1 MAINLEYLLTNGVE
15 NQLNSQNDP
24 IPMEKPQP
32 ILKLDKRLSGITN
45 IRSILALIKQ
55 PGQIS
60 TSTPISDQI
69 HPVTLPPSTVFNGGT
84 SPYEVLHSVM
94 HFTVAPYF
102 DAFCRSSIDGTNAG
116 HKALPATEGAIPAT
130 RKKINDLESSFLHL
144 SHSVDIPELVL
155 SLPPVIEAALE
166 ALPEGHE
173 PTASLISSK
182 YLNDLGFIN
191 SLQTAVNG
199 WIKSIQGVTRM
210 AQGTVATSA
219 NQEINFWIS
228 MESALQEVDKQLKSP
243 GVVLT
248 LDVLRSAKRF
258 HATVSFLSDTGL
270 KEATEQVQKYNQLM
284 RDFPLEKL
292 QNAASLTD
300 VEEAV
305 EEVFAH
311 LNKRLRVVPYPI
323 WRALVLVE
331 NISKDLNTVLVSLLS
346 KEPIMLM
353 DYSSF
358 KTLFKSSNRIFEA
371 WDENVKEFVNIAREM
386 TRKRSEKFIP
396 IRFVAHQKP
405 TKDRLDYILHFRERH
420 EELLKTIERAMNNG
434 KPADDSSLTI
444 FNINPIEEIADAYKL
459 VTEVNALDTTDS
471 GVEAWVRAEKKYVEK
486 TTGVEQVIISLI
498 RDRLASAKN
507 SNDMFLVFSTFN
519 ALFTRPTIR
528 GAVQEYQSRLID
540 NVKSDI
546 LTLQNRYR
554 QQYPNSEAYEMSK
567 IRDLPLVSGTII
579 WVRQIER
586 QLNMYLTRVEQIF
599 GDGWKNY
606 AEGEKLA
613 AEAHAFQTKL
623 DVDSIFKGWL
633 AGVTKRKVSIIGP
646 LFRIRHQHGDFSL
659 MVNFDPS
666 IAALFKEVRILHSLG
681 FQVPLSVSSV
691 AKSARAV
698 YHFAV
703 SLIDA
708 VSTLSRT
715 IDLVN
720 SKTLLGQQLVYG
732 AESATME
739 ILSQGVPLRWESLAH
754 AYISRYEQEESAQVK
769 FVQDFQ
775 TAVADYASKSEEVVK
790 IIGAINSLLDV
801 LRDEQMADYQV
812 LASALTEIQEYVD
825 MINLGSFSNVHYFV
839 EALNDEIQNIIEI
852 RSKSLVRSWIDAMR
866 GKESGDSAKLPIPPK
881 VLQHELGLWNQSIT
895 LKPDLDRSK
904 IALISNL
911 QANLTSLFRLN
922 KIDAFRFEV
931 GEKRPKSTFLSVTNS
946 IANELLHAYDSLD
959 RLLDEANGYLH
970 DWYKFQ
976 ALWDV
981 QPERIYDSLGTDLEK
996 WLQIWEEIR
1005 KARSTFDTNDP
1016 YKMFGA
1022 IKIDFQ
1028 PIQIRINSKY
1038 DIWQH
1043 DILLKF
1049 SQRLNSSM
1057 REVCSEIEGHRRDL
1071 ESQMLDVSSV
1081 ETMVKCLTAIESC
1094 STQSDFWEKEI
1105 AVFRRGQQALSRHR
1119 FQFPP
1124 KWLFIDQ
1131 IENEWIA
1138 LQEILGKR
1146 KNTMNQQSDNI
1157 RVKIMSETGRLNE
1170 RINTLEENW
1179 QLEKPVSGSLK
1190 PAHAITLLQKFSDDA
1205 QAANISAELLQKA
1218 SLVLS
1223 LDFNKS
1229 PTLDSIR
1236 EEIEDL
1242 ATVWGAL
1249 DSVWA
1254 RVNDLR
1260 ETPWLSVVPR
1270 KLRSS
1275 LDDISSELRNM
1286 PARIRQY
1293 AAFQHIQSVLRA
1305 LIKSN
1310 SLVLDLKS
1318 DAIHERHWR
1327 SLFDSIA
1334 GKKRFTYGTMLLG
1347 DVWDLNLGAN
1357 STVVQDIIKVAQGE
1371 QALEVFLSQVRETW
1385 TSYTLELVNYRN
1397 VCRLIKGWD
1406 ELFQNCTD
1414 HLNSLAAMHHS
1425 PYFKVFEEEARM
1437 WEDRITKIFS
1447 LFDSW
1452 VDVQRQWV
1460 HLEGVFGG
1468 SNDIK
1473 HILPMEL
1480 ARFQSV
1486 NSEFIMILKA
1496 VYKSPLVSDVL
1507 NIPGIQE
1514 SIERLADLLNRVQKA
1529 LGEYFE
1535 KERQRF
1541 GRFYFIGDEDL
1552 LEIIGNQSDVSR
1564 VNSHFSKMFAG
1575 ISSVVTED
1583 DAIVAVKS
1591 KEGEILQLSSQISLK
1606 DKPKMVDWLT
1616 ELERETSLSVSSWL
1630 TRALKSIPK
1639 QTMDGEFLRWIED
1652 HPCQALLLSL
1662 QVDWTASVEKHLPT
1676 GLDNYAKELQNML
1689 AYLANLALQ
1698 DLLPITRRK
1707 CESLI
1712 IELIHESKIVKS
1724 LISHK
1729 VASATDFLWIK
1740 HMRYYYLETHEPLEK
1755 LEVRQ
1760 AGAHDFYGFEYLG
1773 APDKLIITPLVN
1785 DCFLTMTQ
1793 ALNQGLGGSPFG
1805 PAGTGKTESV
1815 KALGQALG
1823 RYVVVFCCDES
1834 FDFQS
1839 IGRILIGICKI
1850 GAWACFDEFNRL
1862 TDQILSA
1869 VSSQLE
1875 SIGMGMSE
1883 AKRRGVHEI
1892 ELLSN
1897 TVVLHKHTGIFVT
1910 MNPEYVGRNQLPD
1923 NLKRLFKSFAMTHPD
1938 KELIVEAVLYSHGFL
1953 HGETLAAAIVPF
1965 FKDLNDQLIKQKHY
1979 DFGLRALKSV
1989 LGISGRFKRGSN
2001 PEDESLILNHENS
2014 IILRAIHESVG
2025 PKLLGSDLDIMVEL
2039 EKIHF
2044 PSTQYVVRESTE
2056 LINSIRS
2063 YAEKSKFD
2071 ATQPWIEKVLQ
2082 MFRFQEMHSGIMLVG
2097 KSGSGKT
2104 SVYRTF
2110 LKALQETD
2118 GRENVVH
2125 CLDAKVLSKSSLYG
2139 SMDTTTRE
2147 WTDGLFTKTLRK
2159 ISENFRGEQLK
2170 RHWIVFDGEVD
2181 PEWVENLNSVLDD
2194 NRLLTLPSGERI
2206 SMPESVR
2213 LIFEVDNLTYATPAT
2228 VTRCGMIWFGEEVVT
2243 DTMIFQHKLEEFAM
2257 GEIEEVYD
2265 QTVIL
2270 AQADLAAVRALLKTF
2285 VSVIKSLIDKETQR
2299 AIFAECLKSAHVM
2312 EFVVIQGVA
2321 AFFCLVQEAFTEFSK
2336 YLIGEKGSLT
2346 FDNGTSLESNT
2357 TVINFISRKL
2367 LSSLVWSFGGS
2378 LYLEERKKFGT
2389 FLQNL
2394 PSFKEWGVVTEGN
2407 ILDYDVSPE
2416 SGKWILIEQEV
2427 KPIIMESQDVIKTD
2441 VVVPTIDTTRHENL
2455 IYSYLNN
2462 HKSVI
2467 LCGPPGS
2474 GKTMSLFNSLRKLPN
2489 LDVVGLNFSKET
2501 TPQLLIKSLEQYC
2514 QYRRTNSGHTLSPIQ
2529 LGRWLVVFCDE
2540 INLPALDK
2548 YGSQKVIDLIRQ
2560 MIEHGGFWNETTKQW
2575 VVLQNIQFVGACN
2588 PPTDVGR
2595 NTLAPRFLRHS
2606 SVIFVDYPGE
2616 ISLKQI
2622 YLTFNNAL
2630 LKCVPSLRGYG
2641 VDLTSAMIKVYFE
2654 SQKKFTTADQ
2664 CHYIYS
2670 PRELT
2675 RWCKGI
2681 YEAIKNSEYMKIEEL
2696 VRIWAHEGLRLFS
2709 DRLAE
2714 NDGKVWTD
2722 RLIDTVAR
2730 ESFPNCSF
2738 DEALKRPI
2746 LYSNWLSRHY
2756 TTVDKQELHQ
2766 FVTARMRTFC
2776 EEVVDVPLILY
2787 DDLLDHVLR
2796 IDRVLRQPQ
2805 GHLILI
2811 GPSSS
2816 GRTTLTRFVCWMNGI
2831 RSTQLKT
2838 TRSYSHESFAA
2849 DLRNILKQT
2858 GCYGEKVC
2866 FILDESNIL
2875 ETSFLERMNTL
2886 LANGE
2891 VPGLFEDDDYTML
2904 MTACRE
2910 GASRQGLNLSA
2921 EDELYR
2927 WFTSQIVQNLHVV
2940 FTMSPENSNISSK
2953 AVTSPALFNRCVLN
2967 WMGDWTPMALYQVAE
2982 SLTNH
2987 VDVDKSEYQVPKSL
3001 RKASTDL
3008 PNVATF
3014 RQAVINF
3021 AVYAHLNSKAI
3032 SESVTKGA
3040 YSLTPGHFMQFVKS
3054 FSRIYVQKREDLEQ
3068 QQRHFNVGLVKL
3080 KDTTIK
3086 VRELKVDLSAKKE
3099 QLAAKSKQASD
3110 MMSQML
3116 SDQNEAER
3124 KKVAS
3129 IEIQQDLDLKEKAI
3143 DQRREQVHKDLAL
3156 AEPAVLEAQRSVN
3169 NIKKQHLTELRSMAN
3184 PPEAVRLTLESVC
3197 VLLGSDVRTWREV
3210 QREVRREDFIPSIVK
3225 FDSETQM
3232 DTELREYM
3240 EAKYL
3245 SLPNYNFET
3254 VNRASKACGPLLQ
3267 WVEAQVQYATILE
3280 RVGPLRE
3287 EVVLLEEEAEQTK
3300 AQVEAIKEMIEELEA
3315 SIKSYTDEYASL
3327 IAETQAIKSE
3337 MVSVENRV
3345 NRSVKLLENLS
3356 SEKARWVDSVKHFES
3371 TKEVLAGT
3379 CMLAAAY
3386 STYCGYFGQATR
3398 KYLSSVWA
3406 LGLDESGVTFSN
3418 RDSLLSFMSTSD
3430 ERLRWVESSL
3440 PDDILCME
3448 NAMMLKR
3455 DDQYSYII
3463 DPNGKALEFLTREYS
3478 GKLKITSFSDPSF
3491 IKHLESALRFGNPI
3505 LIQDAEHIDPII
3517 NPILARE
3524 YKRTGGRT
3532 LIDFGKQEI
3541 DFSTNFKLY
3550 LLTRDPV
3557 VNVASYISSRM
3568 TLVNFTITRDSLETQ
3583 ALNSVLKLE
3592 RPDVEQKRLEL
3603 VKLQSEYKI
3612 HLHQLELELLSAL
3625 NNSEGNLL
3633 DDDAIIATLER
3644 LKIEAGEVE
3653 IKVSETQNVMQDV
3666 EETSLIY
3673 QPLAKHCSKIFLVI
3687 EKLSSVRKFYQ
3698 FPLQFLLEIFDNVVK
3713 MQHSGLDD
3721 TVSRVELLIKSLYV
3735 EVFRQLAPALLEDD
3749 ILSLALTFLFLFTE
3763 EDPSDGFFTAPVEN
3777 GNAQKGEKEPSRKEL
3792 LREILVCRVTQ
3803 PHKLREI
3810 LDSTC
3815 YKMLGSSLLYSDIGL
3830 EEILRF
3836 QGTQNNG
3843 LSPVAMFVAP
3853 GQDPTSKIQSLRP
3866 EGLVT
3871 IAMGTK
3877 EAQLLAEKYIFTE
3890 NKKGMWVLL
3899 QNLHMAQGWLEKLEK
3914 RIKSSVFHPDFK
3926 LLFTVDISSHVPNTF
3941 IRMCRII
3948 SFERPSGMKS
3958 SMQGSLSNISK
3969 ARFTGL
3975 PKEKPRIYFML
3986 AWIHSV
3992 FRERM
3997 RFIPVGWTAPYGFHD
4012 SDFESGLFVIDQW
4025 VPNSKKNVA
4034 PSSIPW
4040 LIIIQLLFIT
4050 VYGGR
4055 MDQAVDRQ
4063 CVLDILEKLL
4073 VPEMFELD
4081 FKLNLSNGA
4090 DGPPTMPEKGDAA
4103 SLLQWVDSLPETD
4116 SPTWLGLDGD
4126 AEVERLSAESL
4137 RAFNQ
4142 SLNWIKVEEIELDV

>member
-1 MAINLEYLLTNGVE
+1 
-15 NQLNSQNDP
+15 
-24 IPMEKPQP
+24 MEKSQP
-32 ILKLDKRLSGITN
+32 ILKLNTRLSAIAN
-45 IRSILALIKQ
+45 VKSILALIKQ

-60 TSTPISDQI
+60 MSSPISSQI
-69 HPVTLPPSTVFNGGT
+69 HPVTLPPSTVFNGGN

-102 DAFCRSSIDGTNAG
+102 DAFCRSTMDSTSSGGQKT
-116 HKALPATEGAIPAT
+116 LSATEGAIPAT
-130 RKKINDLESSFLHL
+130 RKKINDLETSFLHL

-155 SLPPVIEAALE
+155 TLPPVIETALE
-166 ALPEGHE
+166 ALPQGNE
-173 PTASLISSK
+173 PTASLISAK

-191 SLQTAVNG
+191 SLQAAVNS

-210 AQGTVATSA
+210 AQGPVASTA

-243 GVVLT
+243 GIVLT

-292 QNAASLTD
+292 QNATSLED
-300 VEEAV
+300 AEEAV
-305 EEVFAH
+305 DEVFAH

-346 KEPIMLM
+346 KEPLM
-353 DYSSF
+353 QTNYSSF
-358 KTLFKSSNRIFEA
+358 RAVYKSSNRIFEA
-371 WDENVKEFVNIAREM
+371 WDENVKEFVNVAREM

-420 EELLKTIERAMNNG
+420 EELIKTIERAMNNG
-434 KPADDSSLTI
+434 KPANDSSVTI

-459 VTEVNALDTTDS
+459 VTEVNALDTTDA
-471 GVEAWVRAEKKYVEK
+471 GVEAWMRAEKKYVEK

-498 RDRLASAKN
+498 RDRLAAAKN

-519 ALFTRPTIR
+519 ALFTRPSIR

-546 LTLQNRYR
+546 ATLQNRYR

-586 QLNMYLTRVEQIF
+586 QLDMYLTRVEQIF

-613 AEAHAFQTKL
+613 AEANAFRAKL
-623 DVDSIFKGWL
+623 DVEHIFKGWL
-633 AGVTKRKVSIIGP
+633 AGVTKKKVSVSGP
-646 LFRIRHQHGDFSL
+646 LFRIRNQHGDFSL
-659 MVNFDPS
+659 MVNFDPN
-666 IAALFKEVRILHSLG
+666 IAALFKEVRILNSLG

-715 IDLVN
+715 IDIVN
-720 SKTLLGQQLVYG
+720 SKTLIGKQLVYG
-732 AESATME
+732 TESLVME
-739 ILSQGVPLRWESLAH
+739 ILSEGVSLRWESLAH
-754 AYISRYEQEESAQVK
+754 AYISRYEHEESAQVK

-775 TAVADYASKSEEVVK
+775 VAVSDYASKSEEVVK
-790 IIGAINSLLDV
+790 IIGAINSLFDV
-801 LRDEQMADYQV
+801 LRDEQLADHQV

-825 MINLGSFSNVHYFV
+825 VINLGSFSNVQHFV
-839 EALNDEIQNIIEI
+839 EALNNEVQQIIEI

-866 GKESGDSAKLPIPPK
+866 GKETGVSAKLPFPPK
-881 VLQHELGLWNQSIT
+881 ILQHELGLWNQSII
-895 LKPDLDRSK
+895 LKPELDRSK

-911 QANLTSLFRLN
+911 QVNLNSLFRLN

-931 GEKRPKSTFLSVTNS
+931 GEKKQTSPFLSVTNA
-946 IANELLHAYDSLD
+946 IAAELLNAYDSID
-959 RLLDEANGYLH
+959 RLLDEVNLYLH

-981 QPERIYDSLGTDLEK
+981 QPERIYESLGTDLEK
-996 WLQIWEEIR
+996 WLQILDEIR

-1016 YKMFGA
+1016 YKMFG
-1022 IKIDFQ
+1022 IVKIDFQ

-1049 SQRLNSSM
+1049 SQRLNNSM
-1057 REVCSEIEGHRRDL
+1057 RDVCSEMESHRRDL

-1081 ETMVKCLTAIESC
+1081 EGMVKCLTAIESC
-1094 STQSDFWEKEI
+1094 SAQSELWEKK
-1105 AVFRRGQQALSRHR
+1105 VVLFRGGQQALSRHR

-1131 IENEWIA
+1131 VENEWIA
-1138 LQEILGKR
+1138 LQDILEKR
-1146 KNTMNQQSDNI
+1146 KSTMNQQSDNI
-1157 RVKIMSETGRLNE
+1157 RIKITSETGRLNE

-1190 PAHAITLLQKFSDDA
+1190 PANAISLLQKFSDEA
-1205 QAANISAELLQKA
+1205 QATNVSAELLCKA
-1218 SLVLS
+1218 CSALS
-1223 LDFNKS
+1223 LDFKKS
-1229 PTLDSIR
+1229 STLDIVS
-1236 EEIEDL
+1236 EEIADL

-1260 ETPWLSVVPR
+1260 EMPWISVVPR

-1275 LDDISSELRNM
+1275 LDDISSSLRNM

-1293 AAFQHIQSVLRA
+1293 AAFQHIQSVLRT

-1310 SLVLDLKS
+1310 TLILDLKS
-1318 DAIHERHWR
+1318 DAIHERHWQ
-1327 SLFDSIA
+1327 SLFVSIA
-1334 GKKRFTYGTMLLG
+1334 GKKRLTYGTMSLG
-1347 DVWDLNLGAN
+1347 DVWDLNLSTN

-1371 QALEVFLSQVRETW
+1371 QALEVFLLQVRETW
-1385 TSYTLELVNYRN
+1385 SSYTLELVNYRN
-1397 VCRLIKGWD
+1397 VCRLIRGWD

-1437 WEDRITKIFS
+1437 WEDRITRILA
-1447 LFDSW
+1447 LFDCW

-1514 SIERLADLLNRVQKA
+1514 SIERLADMLNRVQKA

-1564 VNSHFSKMFAG
+1564 VNSHFLKMFAG
-1575 ISSVVTED
+1575 ISSVVTEN
-1583 DAIVAVKS
+1583 DAIVSVKS
-1591 KEGEILQLSSQISLK
+1591 KEGEVLQLSSQISLK

-1616 ELERETSLSVSSWL
+1616 ELERETSLSVSFWL
-1630 TRALKSIPK
+1630 TKALNSFPK
-1639 QTMDGEFLRWIED
+1639 QSNNDELLTWIES

-1662 QVDWTASVEKHLPT
+1662 QVDWTTSVENRLPT
-1676 GLDNYAKELQNML
+1676 GLDSYVEELQHML
-1689 AYLANLALQ
+1689 AYFA
-1698 DLLPITRRK
+1698 DLTLRDLSPITRRK

-1712 IELIHESKIVKS
+1712 IELIYECNIVKS
-1724 LISHK
+1724 LVFHKIS
-1729 VASATDFLWIK
+1729 STEDFLWIK
-1740 HMRYYYLETHEPLEK
+1740 HMRYYYSDTNEPLEM

-1760 AGAHDFYGFEYLG
+1760 AGARELYGFEYLG
-1773 APDKLIITPLVN
+1773 VPDKLIITPLVN

-1793 ALNQGLGGSPFG
+1793 ALSQGLGGSPFG

-1875 SIGMGMSE
+1875 SIGMGMPE
-1883 AKRRGVHEI
+1883 ARKQGVYDI

-1897 TVVLHKHTGIFVT
+1897 KVILHKHTGIFVT

-1953 HGETLAAAIVPF
+1953 HGEKLAAAIVPF
-1965 FKDLNDQLIKQKHY
+1965 FVDLNAQLSKQKHY

-1989 LGISGRFKRGSN
+1989 LGISGRFKRAAS
-2001 PEDESLILNHENS
+2001 PEDENQILDHENS

-2025 PKLLGSDLDIMVEL
+2025 PKLLHADVEVMAKL
-2039 EKIHF
+2039 ERLHF
-2044 PSTQYVVRESTE
+2044 PSTEYAVRESTE

-2063 YAEKSKFD
+2063 HAKISRLD
-2071 ATQPWIEKVLQ
+2071 ATKSWVEKVLQ
-2082 MFRFQEMHSGIMLVG
+2082 LFRFQEMHSGIMLVG

-2110 LKALQETD
+2110 LKAQQEID
-2118 GRENVVH
+2118 GRENIVY
-2125 CLDAKVLSKSSLYG
+2125 CLDAKVLPKSSLYG
-2139 SMDTTTRE
+2139 FMDSTTRE

-2159 ISENFRGEQLK
+2159 IAENFRGEQLK

-2206 SMPESVR
+2206 SLPESVR
-2213 LIFEVDNLTYATPAT
+2213 LIFEVDNLAYATPAT
-2228 VTRCGMIWFGEEVVT
+2228 VTRCGMIWFGDDIVT
-2243 DTMIFQHKLEEFAM
+2243 DAMIFEHKLEEFATN
-2257 GEIEEVYD
+2257 EIEEIYD
-2265 QTVIL
+2265 QTTIL
-2270 AQADLAAVRALLKTF
+2270 AQADLAAVRELHHVF
-2285 VSVIKSLIDKETQR
+2285 ISVIKNLLDRETQH
-2299 AIFAECLKSAHVM
+2299 AIFAECLESTHVM
-2312 EFVVIQGVA
+2312 EFSIIQGVS
-2321 AFFCLVQEAFTEFSK
+2321 AFFCLVKEAFTEFSK
-2336 YLIGEKGSLT
+2336 YLIGEKGSLL
-2346 FDNGTSLESNT
+2346 LEKSSPLNSNIIVT
-2357 TVINFISRKL
+2357 DFISRKL
-2367 LSSLVWSFGGS
+2367 LLALVWSFGGS
-2378 LYLEERKKFGT
+2378 LHLKERTNFGY

-2394 PSFKEWGVVTEGN
+2394 PAFQQWGVSTEKN
-2407 ILDYDVSPE
+2407 ILDYEVSYE
-2416 SGKWILIEQEV
+2416 NGKWISVDQEV
-2427 KPIIMESQDVIKTD
+2427 KPIIMESQDVVKTD

-2462 HKSVI
+2462 HKPVI

-2501 TPQLLIKSLEQYC
+2501 TPQLLVKSLEQYC
-2514 QYRRTNSGHTLSPIQ
+2514 QYRRTNSGQTLSPIQ

-2560 MIEHGGFWNETTKQW
+2560 MIEHGGFWNEDTKQW

-2595 NTLAPRFLRHS
+2595 NALAPRFLRHS
-2606 SVIFVDYPGE
+2606 SVVFVDYPGE
-2616 ISLKQI
+2616 TSLKQI

-2641 VDLTSAMIKVYFE
+2641 VDLTTAMIKVYLE
-2654 SQKKFTTADQ
+2654 SQKHFTTSQ
-2664 CHYIYS
+2664 QSHYIYS

-2681 YEAIKNSEYMKIEEL
+2681 YEAIQNSEYLKIEEL

-2709 DRLAE
+2709 DRLADM
-2714 NDGKVWTD
+2714 DGKVWTD
-2722 RLIDTVAR
+2722 QLIDAVAR
-2730 ESFPNCSF
+2730 ESFPNCNF
-2738 DEALKRPI
+2738 DDALRRPI

-2756 TTVDKQELHQ
+2756 TSVEKDELHQ

-2838 TRSYSHESFAA
+2838 TRSYSYEAFAM

-2858 GCYGEKVC
+2858 GCYGERVC

-2910 GASRQGLNLSA
+2910 GASKQGLNLSA

-2927 WFTSQIVQNLHVV
+2927 WFTSQIVKNLHVV
-2940 FTMSPENSNISSK
+2940 FTLSPEKSAISSR
-2953 AVTSPALFNRCVLN
+2953 AVTSPALFNRCALN
-2967 WMGDWTPMALYQVAE
+2967 WMGDWTPVALYQVAE

-2987 VDVDKSEYQVPKSL
+2987 VDVDKSEYQVPESL
-3001 RKASTDL
+3001 TKASMDI
-3008 PNVATF
+3008 PNITTY
-3014 RQAVINF
+3014 RQAIINF
-3021 AVYAHLNSKAI
+3021 AVYAHTSSRSI
-3032 SESVTKGA
+3032 SESITKGT
-3040 YSLTPGHFMQFVKS
+3040 YSLTPGHFMQFVKT
-3054 FSRIYVQKREDLEQ
+3054 FAKIYAQKREDLEQ

-3086 VRELKVDLSAKKE
+3086 VRELKVELSAKKE
-3099 QLAAKSKQASD
+3099 QLAAKSKQAGD

-3169 NIKKQHLTELRSMAN
+3169 NIKKQHLTELRSMAS

-3245 SLPNYNFET
+3245 SLPNFNFET

-3287 EVVLLEEEAEQTK
+3287 EVLLLEEEAEQTK

-3327 IAETQAIKSE
+3327 IAETQSIKRE
-3337 MVSVENRV
+3337 MISVESKV
-3345 NRSVKLLENLS
+3345 ERSVKLLENLS
-3356 SEKARWVDSVKHFES
+3356 SEKARWADSVKQFDS

-3398 KYLSSVWA
+3398 KYLNSVWA
-3406 LGLDESGVTFSN
+3406 LGIDESGIAFSN
-3418 RDSLLSFMSTSD
+3418 RENLLSFMSTSD
-3430 ERLRWVESSL
+3430 ERLRWVDSSL

-3455 DDQYSYII
+3455 DDQYPYII
-3463 DPNGKALEFLTREYS
+3463 DPNGRALEFLIREYS
-3478 GKLKITSFSDPSF
+3478 GKLKVTSFSDPSF

-3541 DFSTNFKLY
+3541 DFSNNFKLY
-3550 LLTRDPV
+3550 LLTRDPAV
-3557 VNVASYISSRM
+3557 KVASYISSRM

-3592 RPDVEQKRLEL
+3592 RPDVEQKRMEL

-3612 HLHQLELELLSAL
+3612 HLHQLELDLLSAL
-3625 NNSEGNLL
+3625 NHNEGSLL

-3644 LKIEAGEVE
+3644 LKVEAGEIE
-3653 IKVSETQNVMQDV
+3653 IKVSETQNVIRQV
-3666 EETSLIY
+3666 EETSRIY

-3687 EKLSSVRKFYQ
+3687 EKLSLVQNFYQ
-3698 FPLQFLLEIFDNVVK
+3698 FPLQFLLEIFDNVVR
-3713 MQHSGLDD
+3713 QQQSCSDD
-3721 TVSRVELLIKSLYV
+3721 TISRVEYLIRSLYV

-3749 ILSLALTFLFLFTE
+3749 VLSLALTFLFLYAEKDPTDKSLIALDKKEKIHKTE
-3763 EDPSDGFFTAPVEN
+3763 QELS
-3777 GNAQKGEKEPSRKEL
+3777 KEEILHDLLVCKFNEPHR
-3792 LREILVCRVTQ
+3792 LREV
-3803 PHKLREI
+3803 
-3810 LDSTC
+3810 LDMAC

-3830 EEILRF
+3830 EGILGL
-3836 QGTQNNG
+3836 QSAQVNG
-3843 LSPVAMFVAP
+3843 LTPVAMFVAP
-3853 GQDPTSKIQSLRP
+3853 GQDPTSKIQSLKS

-3890 NKKGMWVLL
+3890 NKKGVWVLL
-3899 QNLHMAQGWLEKLEK
+3899 QNLHMAPDWLEKLEK
-3914 RIKSSVFHPDFK
+3914 RIKSTVFHSDFK
-3926 LLFTVDISSHVPNTF
+3926 LLFTIDMASHVPNTF
-3941 IRMCRII
+3941 VRMCRIM
-3948 SFERPSGMKS
+3948 SFERPSGMKT
-3958 SMQGSLSNISK
+3958 SMQSSLANVSK
-3969 ARFTGL
+3969 TRFSSL

-3986 AWIHSV
+3986 AWIHSI

-3997 RFIPVGWTAPYGFHD
+3997 RFVPLGWTKPYGFHD
-4012 SDFESGLFVIDQW
+4012 SDFESGLHVIDQW
-4025 VPNSKKNVA
+4025 VPQSKQNIS
-4034 PSSIPW
+4034 PNSIPW
-4040 LIIIQLLFIT
+4040 HIIIQLLFIT
-4050 VYGGR
+4050 VYAGR
-4055 MDQAVDRQ
+4055 MDHSADRQ
-4063 CVLDILEKLL
+4063 CVKDTLEKLF
-4073 VPEMFELD
+4073 VPEMFEVD
-4081 FKLNLSNGA
+4081 FKLDLTDEAN
-4090 DGPPTMPEKGDAA
+4090 GPPPMPESADSD
-4103 SLLQWVDSLPETD
+4103 SLLQWVDSLPETE
-4116 SPTWLGLDGD
+4116 SPTWLGLDRD
-4126 AEVERLSAESL
+4126 AEVERLSVETT
-4137 RAFNQ
+4137 RAFDQ
-4142 SLNWIKVEEIELDV
+4142 TLIWTKLEEVELDL